1 MRVTK
6 EENGGRW
13 GVPMAGDDGPAGEC
27 RLCLWSGTNGA
38 REAMRLPALEG
49 GDCAS
54 GQGGLTCSQD
64 GGLEERRGRRA
75 ERGGHVRSAD

>member
-1 MRVTK
+1 MD
-6 EENGGRW
+6 
-13 GVPMAGDDGPAGEC
+13 GDDGPAGEC

-49 GDCAS
+49 G
-54 GQGGLTCSQD
+54 QGGLTCSQD